1 MVRNLANLRWL
12 IFFVI
17 LSGSAC
23 SNQGNPTKST
33 LPTEQMMIRIA
44 ALEIDA
50 NHIPEYLEILKEEA
64 AESVKLE
71 SGVIAIYPMY
81 EKETPT
87 SITIIEIY
95 ANEAA
100 YQSHLKT
107 PHFLHY
113 KTSTKNMVKSL
124 KLIDMEAIDHE
135 SMFQIFKKLQ

>member
-1 MVRNLANLRWL
+1 MVRWL

-17 LSGSAC
+17 LFGGSC
-23 SNQGNPTKST
+23 SNQGNPTKSR
-33 LPTEQMMIRIA
+33 LPIEQMMIRIA

-64 AESVKLE
+64 AESIKLE
-71 SGVIAIYPMY
+71 TGVIAIYPMY
-81 EKETPT
+81 EKENPT
-87 SITIIEIY
+87 SITIVEIY

-107 PHFLHY
+107 PHFLHH

>member
-17 LSGSAC
+17 LFGSAC

-81 EKETPT
+81 E
-87 SITIIEIY
+87 
-95 ANEAA
+95 
-100 YQSHLKT
+100 L
-107 PHFLHY
+107 
-113 KTSTKNMVKSL
+113 SL
-124 KLIDMEAIDHE
+124 IHI
-135 SMFQIFKKLQ
+135 